1 MPRPP
6 RSLRKDGT
14 CPAAGRLQV
23 RPRSIGEVTSSNAPQ
38 RKWRIMRALARRG
51 VSSAEIRTF
60 GSRTTR
66 GTLPPASCVGLGDDE
81 VHRLLLA
88 QFVSKRL
95 VAIQV
100 AFVRKR
106 PRIGASRLSKL
117 PVGLS

>member
-1 MPRPP
+1 
-6 RSLRKDGT
+6 
-14 CPAAGRLQV
+14 
-23 RPRSIGEVTSSNAPQ
+23 
-38 RKWRIMRALARRG
+38 MRALARRG

-66 GTLPPASCVGLGDDE
+66 GTLPPARCVGLGDGV

-106 PRIGASRLSKL
+106 HANRRFSLVKVAGWPQFA
-117 PVGLS
+117 